1 MILWR
6 DGKFLP
12 SGAIISADDRGY
24 LLGDGVFE
32 TILVKDGA
40 PAFLAPHV
48 ERLNHGLSVLAFD
61 RRIKGA
67 EVIAITQELAARSA
81 IAGVAAL
88 RITITRSG
96 GPRGLAPPRHGA
108 DEHQMIT
115 LAPLSLH
122 ETPAPLSLVL
132 SDCVRPG
139 GAATSSFKCI
149 GAYGEH
155 VAAKI
160 FAQRRDADDAV
171 MVNPF
176 GRVAGC
182 TAANLFVLDG
192 GRLLTPPTG
201 EGALPGVT
209 RAVVIEEARAAGIVI
224 KETPIDPQRLEGR
237 RLLVTNSL
245 IGVRRA
251 QLGAPCADAAGDE
264 LARAVQSAYR
274 YRLER
279 EFDEAGGK

>member
-12 SGAIISADDRGY
+12 SGAMVSADDRGY
-24 LLGDGVFE
+24 LLGDGAFE

-40 PAFLAPHV
+40 PAFLAPHIA
-48 ERLNHGLSVLAFD
+48 RLNDGLSVLAFEQPID
-61 RRIKGA
+61 HA
-67 EVIAITQELAARSA
+67 DVIAVTRELAARNA
-81 IAGVAAL
+81 IAGAAAL
-88 RITITRSG
+88 RLTITRSG
-96 GPRGLAPPRHGA
+96 GPRGLAPPRQNTC
-108 DEHQMIT
+108 EHRMIT
-115 LAPLSLH
+115 LAPLSPSPDAAL
-122 ETPAPLSLVL
+122 TLAL
-132 SDCVRPG
+132 SDCVRAG

-160 FAQRRDADDAV
+160 FAQRRLADDAV

-192 GRLLTPPTG
+192 ARLLTPPPA

-209 RAVVIEEARAAGIVI
+209 RAVVIEEARAAGVAVEEI
-224 KETPIDPQRLEGR
+224 PIAPQMLEGR

-245 IGVRRA
+245 IGVRLA
-251 QLGAPCADAAGDE
+251 QLGAPRADAAGDE

-279 EFDEAGGK
+279 EFDKAGGK